1 MEGVTQRLSGRER
14 TFEGWAHNVS
24 DLGVAWPQMLGL
36 RMGQCPR
43 LWHLGGLGGCS
54 VDGRGPFLLPS
65 TIDYAGGVGVGVSV
79 VEDGHNAG
87 TGQHHHAA
95 HQWC

>member
-1 MEGVTQRLSGRER
+1 MAHAATRHNARNVATAQMGVTQRLSGRER

-24 DLGVAWPQMLGL
+24 DLGVAWPQTLGL

-65 TIDYAGGVGVGVSV
+65 TID
-79 VEDGHNAG
+79 
-87 TGQHHHAA
+87 
-95 HQWC
+95 